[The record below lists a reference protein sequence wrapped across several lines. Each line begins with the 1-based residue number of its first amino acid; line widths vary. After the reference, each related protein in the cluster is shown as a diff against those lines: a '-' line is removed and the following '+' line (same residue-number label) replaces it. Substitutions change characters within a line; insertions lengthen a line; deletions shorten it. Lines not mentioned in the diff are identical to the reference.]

1 MKNIENT
8 EIRNTLIIPLL
19 IVGVLFFVIG
29 FGVGISGF
37 LTPFLKDALHL
48 TVTQSYLVIVA
59 IFSAFIV
66 FGTPAGWVI
75 KKVGYKMSIIFSLMI
90 MALGMVLFVP
100 SANLASF
107 PIFLLALFIG
117 GIGNTL
123 LQASVNPY
131 VTIVGSP
138 ESATMR
144 MCLMGIMNKLA
155 WWLGPVFLGLFLD
168 LENVQLSEV
177 SFPFYI
183 VTAILIALSVFI
195 YFAPLPEVRAV
206 GEDDKDEIAGT
217 SYAANKKSIF
227 QMPHLLLGVLALF
240 LYVGVETLPMASII
254 GFAKAVFGNDVA
266 NPEGYAKYVPIG
278 MFVGYI
284 FGVIMI
290 PRLITQANALKL
302 FAVIGLFA
310 STLVVIVPGNIGI
323 YCLIAVGFANSIM
336 WGAIWPLAI
345 ADLGKFT
352 KTGASLLVMGIVGGA
367 VIPLI
372 FGFFI
377 DFFKTSELPAV
388 SDYQHGYIIL
398 IPAYLFIY
406 SLFWNY
412 RIQNPKKINQQTNFL
427 IKIEQVQIQ

>member
-183 VTAILIALSVFI
+183 VTTILIALSVFI

-398 IPAYLFIY
+398 IPAYLFILY
-406 SLFWNY
+406 FGTIGY
-412 RIQNPKKINQQTNFL
+412 KIRR
-427 IKIEQVQIQ
+427 K